1 MRAKMS
7 AACPGGNG
15 TMILTGF
22 DGYGCAATAN
32 THPQR
37 KIATKK
43 RISPPRGM
51 HRRSL
56 M

>member
-37 KIATKK
+37 KIAPKAH
-43 RISPPRGM
+43 SSLVLL
-51 HRRSL
+51 RSL